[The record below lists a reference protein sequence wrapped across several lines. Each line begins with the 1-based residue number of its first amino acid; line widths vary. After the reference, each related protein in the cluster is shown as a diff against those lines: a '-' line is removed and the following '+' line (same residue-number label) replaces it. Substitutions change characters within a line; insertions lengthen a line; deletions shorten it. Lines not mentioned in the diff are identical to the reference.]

1 MFDGDDD
8 DFLDNIALGEFIE
21 RYDPMIKK
29 VFVSLD
35 AEIRIPVIAKTL
47 KEYLQMGL
55 NVEDA
60 VNAVIRFFRE
70 RNIEMRSGDNFFER
84 RRRSRAIRTPKDM
97 PHFHLDEDNY
107 DCQRGPKFLLDPLE
121 ADIITILLE
130 SIGEKLGSAEIIAK
144 LTKLGYK
151 KKIVKRHLFVLM
163 DKWINQIRAE
173 RFANITVME
182 PADEDGF
189 GFKEF
194 DN

>member
-21 RYDPMIKK
+21 RYEPMIKK

-35 AEIRIPVIAKTL
+35 AKIRIPVIAKTL

-70 RNIEMRSGDNFFER
+70 RNREMRSGDNFFER
-84 RRRSRAIRTPKDM
+84 RRRSRGIRTPKDM
-97 PHFHLDEDNY
+97 PHFHVDEDNY

-121 ADIITILLE
+121 ADIITILLK